1 MQSSRITGGNSS
13 CLGKE
18 EKKQTKKTKT
28 IQLIA
33 EDETVNENRIWFS
46 LQSVFLTLAPGYSHF

>member
-1 MQSSRITGGNSS
+1 MQRSRITGGNSS

-18 EKKQTKKTKT
+18 EKKTPKRT

-33 EDETVNENRIWFS
+33 EDKTVNENRIWFS
-46 LQSVFLTLAPGYSHF
+46 LQPVFLTLAPGYSHF

>member
-13 CLGKE
+13 CLGKGE
-18 EKKQTKKTKT
+18 KQTNKKT